1 MPGLSIMLPIAVG
14 IALFF
19 LIAFLW
25 SLANGEYD
33 DTEMMKYRLLMD
45 DADDVDRTI
54 NAEVEKKESVS

>member
-25 SLANGEYD
+25 SMANGEYED
-33 DTEMMKYRLLMD
+33 PEMMKYRVLMD
-45 DADDVDRTI
+45 DADDADRTVTT
-54 NAEVEKKESVS
+54 AGEKDAAS